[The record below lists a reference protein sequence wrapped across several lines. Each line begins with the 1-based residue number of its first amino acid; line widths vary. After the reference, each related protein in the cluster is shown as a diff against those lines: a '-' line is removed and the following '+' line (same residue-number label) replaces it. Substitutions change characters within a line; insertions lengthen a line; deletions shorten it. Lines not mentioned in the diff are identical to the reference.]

1 MPQIRMVP
9 GNHRKVQLIYA
20 IQCKEKQ
27 IQERN
32 MQEQCKRGFTSDEQE
47 IEEASLGYEQR
58 RDCKGEELGGGGS
71 GSPSDLRQ
79 KRNPKGPRTLESP
92 LLNVEFI

>member
-1 MPQIRMVP
+1 
-9 GNHRKVQLIYA
+9 
-20 IQCKEKQ
+20 
-27 IQERN
+27 

-71 GSPSDLRQ
+71 GSPIYGKNEIQKDPELLRVLFW
-79 KRNPKGPRTLESP
+79 TLNLYRWAP
-92 LLNVEFI
+92 